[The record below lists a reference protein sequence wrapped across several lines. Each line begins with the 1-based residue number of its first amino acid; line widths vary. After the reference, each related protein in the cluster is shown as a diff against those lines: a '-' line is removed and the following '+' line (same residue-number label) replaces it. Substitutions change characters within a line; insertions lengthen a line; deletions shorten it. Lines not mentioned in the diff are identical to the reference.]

1 MIEAHI
7 HVLPGIDDGSD
18 SVETSQKMMEILQQQ
33 GIDQIIA
40 TPHFYAH
47 REQDVETYLAKRQA
61 AYDAL
66 GRPANV
72 RLGAEVRIEQGV
84 SQLPGIEKLA
94 FEGSD
99 LILMEFP
106 YAKFAPWM
114 IEEVYNVADFYG
126 LTPIIAHVHRYFD
139 FFTDDQIDRVL
150 AMSDVI
156 FQANN
161 EYLETRKEK
170 KMIKGLLKGG
180 YPMIFGSDAHNL
192 KERRPNWDL
201 LVKKTKS
208 VYIDEA
214 MELLRKH
221 FD

>member
-18 SVETSQKMMEILQQQ
+18 SVETSQKMMEILRQQ
-33 GIDQIIA
+33 GVDRIIA

-47 REQDVETYLAKRQA
+47 REKDVETFLAKREA
-61 AYDAL
+61 AFDAL
-66 GRPANV
+66 GRPENM

-84 SQLPGIEKLA
+84 SLLPGIEKLA
-94 FEGSD
+94 IEGSD

-114 IEEVYNVADFYG
+114 IEEVYNLADTYG

-139 FFTDDQIDRVL
+139 FFTTDQLKSVL
-150 AMSDVI
+150 SMGGVI

-161 EYLETRKEK
+161 EYLETHKERKL
-170 KMIKGLLKGG
+170 IKGLMKDG
-180 YPMIFGSDAHNL
+180 YPLIFGSDAHNL
-192 KERRPNWDL
+192 GSRKPNWDR

-208 VYIDEA
+208 VYIEEA

-221 FD
+221 LD

>member
-126 LTPIIAHVHRYFD
+126 MTPIIAHVHRYFD
-139 FFTDDQIDRVL
+139 FFTADQLKRVL
-150 AMSDVI
+150 SMSGVI

-161 EYLETRKEK
+161 EYLETHKERKL
-170 KMIKGLLKGG
+170 IKGLMKDG
-180 YPMIFGSDAHNL
+180 YPLIFGSDAHNL
-192 KERRPNWDL
+192 GNRRPNWDL

-208 VYIDEA
+208 IYIEEA
-214 MELLRKH
+214 MDLLQSH
-221 FD
+221 LN

>member
-18 SVETSQKMMEILQQQ
+18 SVETSQKMMEILRQQ
-33 GIDQIIA
+33 GVDRIIA

-47 REQDVETYLAKRQA
+47 REKDVETFLAKREA
-61 AYDAL
+61 AFDAL
-66 GRPANV
+66 GRPENM

-84 SQLPGIEKLA
+84 SLLPGIEKLA
-94 FEGSD
+94 FEGSN

-114 IEEVYNVADFYG
+114 IEEVYNLADTYG

-139 FFTDDQIDRVL
+139 FFTTDQLKRVL
-150 AMSDVI
+150 SMGGVI

-161 EYLETRKEK
+161 EYLETHKERKL
-170 KMIKGLLKGG
+170 IKGLMKDG
-180 YPMIFGSDAHNL
+180 YPLIFGSDAHNL
-192 KERRPNWDL
+192 GSRKPNWDR

-208 VYIDEA
+208 VYIEEA

-221 FD
+221 LD

>member
-18 SVETSQKMMEILQQQ
+18 SVETSQKMMEILRQQ
-33 GIDQIIA
+33 GVDRIIA

-47 REQDVETYLAKRQA
+47 REKDVETFLAKREA
-61 AYDAL
+61 AFDAL
-66 GRPANV
+66 GRPENM

-84 SQLPGIEKLA
+84 SLLPGIEKLA

-114 IEEVYNVADFYG
+114 IEEVYNLADTYG

-139 FFTDDQIDRVL
+139 FFTTDQLKRVL
-150 AMSDVI
+150 SMGGVI

-161 EYLETRKEK
+161 EYLETHKERKL
-170 KMIKGLLKGG
+170 IKGLMKDG
-180 YPMIFGSDAHNL
+180 YPLIFGSDAHNL
-192 KERRPNWDL
+192 GSRKPNWDR

-208 VYIDEA
+208 VYIEEA

-221 FD
+221 LD

>member
-18 SVETSQKMMEILQQQ
+18 SVETSNKMLEILRQQ
-33 GIDQIIA
+33 GIDHIIA

-47 REQDVETYLAKRQA
+47 REKDIETYLAKRQA

-66 GRPANV
+66 GRPANI

-84 SQLPGIEKLA
+84 SKLPGIEKLA

-106 YAKFAPWM
+106 YATFAPWM
-114 IEEVYNVADFYG
+114 IEEIYNIADTYG

-139 FFTDDQIDRVL
+139 FFTMDQIRRVL
-150 AMSDVI
+150 SMSGVL

-161 EYLETRKEK
+161 EYLETHKEK
-170 KMIKGLLKGG
+170 KFIRGLLKDG
-180 YPMIFGSDAHNL
+180 YPMVFGSDAHNL
-192 KERRPNWDL
+192 GARRPNWDL

-208 VYIDEA
+208 EYIDAA
-214 MELLRKH
+214 MDRLRAH
-221 FD
+221 LS

>member
-18 SVETSQKMMEILQQQ
+18 SVETSQKMMEILRQQ
-33 GIDQIIA
+33 GVDRIIA

-47 REQDVETYLAKRQA
+47 REKDVETFLAKREA
-61 AYDAL
+61 AFDAL
-66 GRPANV
+66 GRPENM

-84 SQLPGIEKLA
+84 SLLPGIEKLA

-114 IEEVYNVADFYG
+114 IEEVYNLADTYG

-139 FFTDDQIDRVL
+139 FFTTDQLKSVL
-150 AMSDVI
+150 SMGGVI

-161 EYLETRKEK
+161 EYLETHKERKL
-170 KMIKGLLKGG
+170 IKGLMKDG
-180 YPMIFGSDAHNL
+180 YPLIFGSDAHNL
-192 KERRPNWDL
+192 GSRKPNWDR

-208 VYIDEA
+208 VYIEEA

-221 FD
+221 LD